1 MPQILYRLQFTGKAT
16 PVNIAGTILQA
27 HTTAPSCTLTT
38 VTGAQGVRSTL
49 LPTPGGEATFESEV
63 TFTGETS
70 FQEAG
75 SITFGDPQHRLY
87 FSTVG
92 QGYLGPSVEPQGYHG
107 AVIWKVDRGEG
118 QFTGATGL
126 ITSNF
131 LVSPEG
137 EVTDHYCGVLF
148 VLELLG
154 EKE

>member
-1 MPQILYRLQFTGKAT
+1 MPQILYTLQFTGKAIPMNT
-16 PVNIAGTILQA
+16 AGTILKA

-38 VTGAQGVRSTL
+38 VTGTDGVRSTL
-49 LPTPGGEATFESEV
+49 QPAPGGEATFESEV

-75 SITFGDPQHRLY
+75 TITFGDPRHRLY

-92 QGYLGPSVEPQGYHG
+92 QGYLGPSAEPQGYHG
-107 AVIWKVDRGEG
+107 AVVWKVDRGEG

-137 EVTDHYCGVLF
+137 EVTDHHCGVLF
-148 VLELLG
+148 VPELPG
-154 EKE
+154 